1 MDKWEYNA
9 IYIYLKEDLKD
20 SKGKKYKEWVL
31 EYSDG
36 RRIEGFNRILDY
48 YGSLGWELVN
58 FLTEW
63 STGTS
68 MYYGGAHSEGY
79 RAIFKRKLQ
88 E

>member
-9 IYIYLKEDLKD
+9 VYMYLKEDLRD
-20 SKGKKYKEWVL
+20 SKGKKYKQWVL
-31 EYSDG
+31 DFDDG
-36 RRIEGFNRILDY
+36 KRIEGIYQILDF
-48 YGSLGWELVN
+48 YGNQGWELVN

-63 STGTS
+63 STGTG
-68 MYYGGAHSEGY
+68 MYYGGAKSEGY